1 MYVFMQYTI
10 HHVLASTTFLLLAY
24 ISLQTFLPITTMT
37 ESCSSS
43 STAVVAVVA
52 KAIKETPKNLII
64 PPKKPK
70 LTKAERRALQ
80 ESQRADK
87 ASTLI
92 GDAKKPA
99 LSVKDPSTNTTSPA
113 MVADATVK
121 ASTTATTTANNSNNN
136 NNKKTDTTKA
146 IASLAHLPPYRGTY
160 DWYSFDSDCVLL

>member
-1 MYVFMQYTI
+1 
-10 HHVLASTTFLLLAY
+10 
-24 ISLQTFLPITTMT
+24 MT

-43 STAVVAVVA
+43 STAVAAVVA
-52 KAIKETPKNLII
+52 KASKETPKNLII

-99 LSVKDPSTNTTSPA
+99 LSVKDPSTTTTSPV

-121 ASTTATTTANNSNNN
+121 ASTTANNSNNN
-136 NNKKTDTTKA
+136 NHKKTDTTKV